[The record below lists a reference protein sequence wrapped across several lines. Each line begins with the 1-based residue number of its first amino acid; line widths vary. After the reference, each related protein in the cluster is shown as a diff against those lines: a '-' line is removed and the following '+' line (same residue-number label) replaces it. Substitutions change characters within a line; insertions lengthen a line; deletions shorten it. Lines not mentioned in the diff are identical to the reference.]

1 MSDKYNILFTPF
13 NIGKQQIKNRFIMGP
28 MGCNQMYDSYGALN
42 NDGIAYYTERAKGGF
57 GAVFLGVAMVDNLV
71 ETRCMHR
78 ADTRKWPV
86 CWWSAAAHTAR
97 KCSAKWVWAVAV
109 TPAGPLLLLQ

>member
-57 GAVFLGVAMVDNLV
+57 GAVFLGRQAGRQLS
-71 ETRCMHR
+71 
-78 ADTRKWPV
+78 AYISRKPAVCTGQIQENGQYAGGALRRIRHESVRRSGYGRWP
-86 CWWSAAAHTAR
+86 
-97 KCSAKWVWAVAV
+97 
-109 TPAGPLLLLQ
+109 

>member
-57 GAVFLGVAMVDNLV
+57 GAGLPLA
-71 ETRCMHR
+71 
-78 ADTRKWPV
+78 WP
-86 CWWSAAAHTAR
+86 WSTI
-97 KCSAKWVWAVAV
+97 W
-109 TPAGPLLLLQ
+109 

>member
-42 NDGIAYYTERAKGGF
+42 NDGIAYYT
-57 GAVFLGVAMVDNLV
+57 
-71 ETRCMHR
+71 
-78 ADTRKWPV
+78 
-86 CWWSAAAHTAR
+86 
-97 KCSAKWVWAVAV
+97 
-109 TPAGPLLLLQ
+109 